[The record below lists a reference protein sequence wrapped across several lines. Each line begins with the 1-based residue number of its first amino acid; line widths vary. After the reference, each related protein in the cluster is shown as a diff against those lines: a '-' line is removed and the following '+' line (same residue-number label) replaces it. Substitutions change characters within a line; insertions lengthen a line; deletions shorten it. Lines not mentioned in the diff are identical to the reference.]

1 MKIELISII
10 ALAVDSRNLTLWK
23 PDGSTIVY
31 PQSDPRVAR
40 IVSEAQTKGL
50 GTTKDLIEVN
60 IAPEVSLRTEYLE
73 AEKNTNGFVRFF
85 KVAKAKLKEFFQDGT
100 GIPPASIVSDIKLG
114 NPTKTLVSKAM
125 DTFLA
130 VQANEPEVTVSDG
143 CYDKRD
149 NLMWVIGW
157 DKDHNHPALVRFI
170 NDVMGWGY
178 EHTNTMLRQEW
189 PVAIRAVSDDEMGEF
204 AKQAKHIKGVHV
216 VFTSREQTPLPYIEV
231 TKPTNQ
237 DKLAAASEKLAALG
251 AISTDNANF
260 HTDVKEDEVVV
271 AVTNNGVIPGVE
283 NLQRHLRQ
291 SAKLKDYKGFTK
303 FLERLAP
310 VIKDRL
316 HSVEDLMKFMETA
329 ELPIAD
335 DGSILFLKRLQYKE
349 KEDGKRV
356 FVDCHSGNIRQWV
369 GCKVQVREDLVD
381 PDRRQDC
388 SNGLHVASMSYIR
401 SFGGNVTILGKVA
414 PEDVFAVPQYST
426 NKMRVSAYHIIAE
439 LPEEECNNV
448 NNGIYLSKTEV
459 GKKLLNDAIVG
470 NHSSPTTLIMVGG
483 HRGTNLKYTN
493 LTSGSVEQFRTV
505 ASKEALNMEESLN
518 EAVAAEPV
526 KATDLKPIV
535 NKAPTVKEQIQELI
549 KEFLNATTPED
560 KLAAADL
567 LVEMRGKARKP
578 WAALGVGSDVVSKIA
593 DVRTT
598 YTAKPI
604 GKPKAVKQDK
614 TVKPIRSAA
623 ATKVAPSGKHA
634 DNLRSILNDTSYSD
648 YQKGH
653 ALQDYKRHAKKSFT
667 AMGLTE
673 EEAKLATKLV
683 KAAK

>member
-50 GTTKDLIEVN
+50 GTTKDQIEVN
-60 IAPEVSLRTEYLE
+60 IAPEVALRTEYLE

-85 KVAKAKLKEFFQDGT
+85 KVAKAKLKEFFHDDT
-100 GIPPASIVSDIKLG
+100 GVPPTRIISDIKLG

-170 NDVMGWGY
+170 NDVLRCGY
-178 EHTNTMLRQEW
+178 DHINRTLAQEW
-189 PVAIRAVSDDEMGEF
+189 PIAIRAVSDDEMGEF
-204 AKQAKHIKGVHV
+204 AKQAKHIKGVHI
-216 VFTSREQTPLPYIEV
+216 VFTSRKHTPPPYIEV
-231 TKPTNQ
+231 AKPTNQ

-251 AISTDNANF
+251 AISTDDANF

-271 AVTNNGVIPGVE
+271 AVTNDGVIPGVE

-439 LPEEECNNV
+439 LPEEERCNV

-526 KATDLKPIV
+526 KATDLKPVIK
-535 NKAPTVKEQIQELI
+535 KAPTVKEQIQELI

-578 WAALGVGSDVVSKIA
+578 WAALGVGSDVVAKIA

-604 GKPKAVKQDK
+604 GKPKPVKVK
-614 TVKPIRSAA
+614 KSTKAAPKPING
-623 ATKVAPSGKHA
+623 THA

-673 EEAKLATKLV
+673 EETKLATKLV

>member
-23 PDGSTIVY
+23 PDGSTVVY

-50 GTTKDLIEVN
+50 GTTYDQIEVN
-60 IAPEVSLRTEYLE
+60 IAPEVELRTEYLE

-85 KVAKAKLKEFFQDGT
+85 KVAKAKLKEFFEDGT
-100 GIPPASIVSDIKLG
+100 GVQPARTVSDIKLG

-130 VQANEPEVTVSDG
+130 VRANEPEVTVADG

-149 NLMWVIGW
+149 NLMWVTGW

-170 NDVMGWGY
+170 NDVLGWGY
-178 EHTNTMLRQEW
+178 AHTDRILRQEW
-189 PVAIRAVSDDEMGEF
+189 PIAIRAVSDDEMGEF
-204 AKQAKHIKGVHV
+204 AKQAQNIKGVHV
-216 VFTSREQTPLPYIEV
+216 VFTNREETPFPYLEV
-231 TKPTNQ
+231 AKTTNQ

-251 AISTDNANF
+251 AISTDDANF

-283 NLQRHLRQ
+283 NLHRHLRQ

-310 VIKDRL
+310 VIKNRL

-335 DGSILFLKRLQYKE
+335 DGSILFLKRLKYRGT
-349 KEDGKRV
+349 EDGKRV

-401 SFGGNVTILGKVA
+401 HFGGDVTILGKVA
-414 PEDVFAVPQYST
+414 PEDVFAVPEYNT
-426 NKMRVSAYHIIAE
+426 NKMRVAAYHIIAE
-439 LPEEECNNV
+439 LPEEERSNV

-493 LTSGSVEQFRTV
+493 LSSGSVEQFRTV
-505 ASKEALNMEESLN
+505 ANKEALNMEESLN

-526 KATDLKPIV
+526 KATDLKPVV
-535 NKAPTVKEQIQELI
+535 NKAPTVKEQIQELV
-549 KEFLNATTPED
+549 KEFLNAATPED

-567 LVEMRGKARKP
+567 LVEMRGKARRP
-578 WAALGVGSDVVSKIA
+578 WAAFGISLDVVNKIA
-593 DVRTT
+593 DVRAT

-604 GKPKAVKQDK
+604 GKPVK
-614 TVKPIRSAA
+614 VSRSAA

-683 KAAK
+683 KAVK

>member
-23 PDGSTIVY
+23 PDGSTVVY

-50 GTTKDLIEVN
+50 GTTQDQIEVN
-60 IAPEVSLRTEYLE
+60 IAPEVELRTEYLE

-85 KVAKAKLKEFFQDGT
+85 KVAKAKLKEFFEDGT
-100 GIPPASIVSDIKLG
+100 SIQPARTVSDIKLG

-130 VQANEPEVTVSDG
+130 VQANEPEVTVADG

-149 NLMWVIGW
+149 NLMWVTGW
-157 DKDHNHPALVRFI
+157 DKDHDHISLVRFI
-170 NDVMGWGY
+170 SDVMMGWGHD
-178 EHTNTMLRQEW
+178 HTNTMLRQEW
-189 PVAIRAVSDDEMGEF
+189 PIAIRAVSDDEKGEF
-204 AKQAKHIKGVHV
+204 AKQAWNIKGVCV
-216 VFTSREQTPLPYIEV
+216 VFTKRGETPFPYVPSKE
-231 TKPTNQ
+231 TTNQ

-251 AISTDNANF
+251 AISTDDANF

-283 NLQRHLRQ
+283 NLHRHLRQ

-335 DGSILFLKRLQYKE
+335 DGSILFLKRLKFRGE
-349 KEDGKRV
+349 ENGKRV

-414 PEDVFAVPQYST
+414 PEDVFAVPEYNT
-426 NKMRVSAYHIIAE
+426 NKMRVAAYHIIAE
-439 LPEEECNNV
+439 LPEEERCNV
-448 NNGIYLSKTEV
+448 NNGVYLSKTEV

-470 NHSSPTTLIMVGG
+470 NHSSPTTLVMVGG

-493 LTSGSVEQFRTV
+493 LSSGSVEQFRTV
-505 ASKEALNMEESLN
+505 ANKEALNMEESLN
-518 EAVAAEPV
+518 EALAAEPV

-604 GKPKAVKQDK
+604 GKPKPVKQAK
-614 TVKPIRSAA
+614 VHRSAT

-673 EEAKLATKLV
+673 EETKLATKLV
-683 KAAK
+683 KAVK